1 MTNETNSETKQESKQ
16 FPSSPC
22 KPPVSAHPRPQ
33 VTASERLTGIR
44 REDWL
49 KWFQANMQCY
59 PGTQVSTLQ
68 GPKEIRLS
76 AKIMRKMRHS
86 IAVYL
91 SYCNTTK
98 ERKEIKAMLQEV
110 ETKLKELDIALPL
123 AEKSERDNKVEQQQI
138 RVKVKAE
145 IEARKE
151 ERKEAERKSK
161 GKPKKG
167 SLLDMLEDDLD

>member
-1 MTNETNSETKQESKQ
+1 MTNEINNEVKQESKQ
-16 FPSSPC
+16 LPSSSC
-22 KPPVSAHPRPQ
+22 KPPISAHPRPQ
-33 VTASERLTGIR
+33 ATASERLTGIK

-49 KWFQANMQCY
+49 KWFRVNMQCY

-86 IAVYL
+86 MVVHLA
-91 SYCNTTK
+91 YCNTTK

-123 AEKSERDNKVEQQQI
+123 AEKSEREDKVEQKQV
-138 RVKVKAE
+138 RAE
-145 IEARKE
+145 VAAQKE
-151 ERKEAERKSK
+151 EAKRE
-161 GKPKKG
+161 GKPKKRSKG
-167 SLLDMLEDDLD
+167 GLLDMLEDDLD